1 MVFLVAEVEA
11 HDEVIEWLD
20 GLNQSDWHRTSVVID
35 RLASVGSQARMPFS
49 RSLGEGLFEVRFTL
63 GSTARRISYRF
74 TRDGRIILLTTF
86 RKQRNN
92 ERAEVDRARKV
103 ARNCAEKNP

>member
-35 RLASVGSQARMPFS
+35 RL
-49 RSLGEGLFEVRFTL
+49 
-63 GSTARRISYRF
+63 
-74 TRDGRIILLTTF
+74 
-86 RKQRNN
+86 NN

>member
-1 MVFLVAEVEA
+1 MMFLVAEVEA

-74 TRDGRIILLTTF
+74 TRDGSELRREESVEGDHDGEQLPMGRHQESKGQALS
-86 RKQRNN
+86 
-92 ERAEVDRARKV
+92 
-103 ARNCAEKNP
+103 

>member
-1 MVFLVAEVEA
+1 MMFLVAEVEA

-35 RLASVGSQARMPFS
+35 RL
-49 RSLGEGLFEVRFTL
+49 
-63 GSTARRISYRF
+63 
-74 TRDGRIILLTTF
+74 
-86 RKQRNN
+86 NN
-92 ERAEVDRARKV
+92 ERAEVDRTRKA

>member
-11 HDEVIEWLD
+11 HDEVVEWLD
-20 GLNQSDWHRTSVVID
+20 GLNQSEWHRTSVVID
-35 RLASVGSQARMPFS
+35 RLASV
-49 RSLGEGLFEVRFTL
+49 V
-63 GSTARRISYRF
+63 SYRF

-92 ERAEVDRARKV
+92 ERAEVDRARKA

>member
-1 MVFLVAEVEA
+1 MVLLVAEVEA

-35 RLASVGSQARMPFS
+35 RL
-49 RSLGEGLFEVRFTL
+49 
-63 GSTARRISYRF
+63 
-74 TRDGRIILLTTF
+74 
-86 RKQRNN
+86 NN
-92 ERAEVDRARKV
+92 ERAEVDRARKA

>member
-1 MVFLVAEVEA
+1 MAEVEA

-35 RLASVGSQARMPFS
+35 RL
-49 RSLGEGLFEVRFTL
+49 
-63 GSTARRISYRF
+63 
-74 TRDGRIILLTTF
+74 
-86 RKQRNN
+86 NN
-92 ERAEVDRARKV
+92 ERAEVDRARKA